1 MEKLKGR
8 WRWLDSRGNEPQKD
22 SSHQKRLHPTAG
34 VRIPASVVTGGC
46 EGPPGTSFQLQM
58 GLVGGGSSG
67 DLSAGKR
74 SPHFQQAPVA
84 KCLEVVAVL

>member
-1 MEKLKGR
+1 MNPRKMI
-8 WRWLDSRGNEPQKD
+8 
-22 SSHQKRLHPTAG
+22 HQKRPYHTAG
-34 VRIPASVVTGGC
+34 VMTPASVVTGGC

-84 KCLEVVAVL
+84 KCLEVAAVL